1 MTLTGGNMAV
11 WYIGFPRQLKYISR
25 IRHAIVNIAEDS
37 PKGKGGERQ
46 ERTTGLGTV

>member
-1 MTLTGGNMAV
+1 MTLTGDVFV

-25 IRHAIVNIAEDS
+25 IQHAIVNIAEDS
-37 PKGKGGERQ
+37 SKGKGGERQ